1 MGWSRRAIVGGA
13 VAVVLGGVVVAVV
26 AHNSGSPAPAP
37 PVRPVLHVGT
47 EATEQ
52 SNVDAVTKL
61 LTGLPAAFAAGRK
74 DGLAA
79 SSANK
84 FDNVRNALPP
94 GSKVDVHPETWRR
107 AGTTG
112 TVGVTITAPKSA
124 PQSFIVVLTQEASGW
139 KVISTQAASAPG

>member
-26 AHNSGSPAPAP
+26 AHNSGPDAPAAP
-37 PVRPVLHVGT
+37 ARAVLHTGT
-47 EATEQ
+47 DAAEQ

-61 LTGLPAAFAAGRK
+61 LTGLPAAFAAGHR
-74 DGLAA
+74 DGLAP
-79 SSANK
+79 SSAGK
-84 FDNVRNALPP
+84 FADVRKALPP

-112 TVGVTITAPKSA
+112 TIGVTITVPKSP

-139 KVISTQAASAPG
+139 KVISTQAAAGPS